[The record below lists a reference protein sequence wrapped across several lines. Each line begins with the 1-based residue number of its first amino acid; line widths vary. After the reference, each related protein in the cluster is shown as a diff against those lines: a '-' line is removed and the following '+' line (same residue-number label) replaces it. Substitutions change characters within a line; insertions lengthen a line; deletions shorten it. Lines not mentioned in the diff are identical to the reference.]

1 MGVCTEASGYVG
13 EIIQGCM
20 FAMHAFCVN
29 NSKQKQ
35 NCIHIVKMERPAS
48 ACALIR
54 WMTCTG
60 NQMIEV
66 SHNAYHN
73 NYYDNNGCVL
83 YIIM

>member
-1 MGVCTEASGYVG
+1 
-13 EIIQGCM
+13 M
-20 FAMHAFCVN
+20 FAMHVN
-29 NSKQKQ
+29 RSRTAY
-35 NCIHIVKMERPAS
+35 IIIVKMERPAWG
-48 ACALIR
+48 CALIR

-83 YIIM
+83 